1 MITRSRYLPVKLRK
15 IVYDV
20 IQRNA
25 YFVHPESMLLAM
37 MSDEDISIRQ
47 NAFKILS
54 ISRNQEKTNLGDE
67 NVEKNDEPL
76 SKKRCSK
83 KSRISKAATIRVF
96 KPPILNFEANKY
108 SELIDWESQNEKTY
122 AFPPALS
129 HLSNEQ
135 IKEFVHTRKN
145 SVIEEVLSYPCHTQ
159 SVERAVKDVTAASIT
174 ASGNA
179 NQEGFVQ
186 ITNESRKKMPKFKT
200 KANYHCHG

>member
-108 SELIDWESQNEKTY
+108 SELID
-122 AFPPALS
+122 
-129 HLSNEQ
+129 
-135 IKEFVHTRKN
+135 
-145 SVIEEVLSYPCHTQ
+145 
-159 SVERAVKDVTAASIT
+159 
-174 ASGNA
+174 
-179 NQEGFVQ
+179 
-186 ITNESRKKMPKFKT
+186 
-200 KANYHCHG
+200 